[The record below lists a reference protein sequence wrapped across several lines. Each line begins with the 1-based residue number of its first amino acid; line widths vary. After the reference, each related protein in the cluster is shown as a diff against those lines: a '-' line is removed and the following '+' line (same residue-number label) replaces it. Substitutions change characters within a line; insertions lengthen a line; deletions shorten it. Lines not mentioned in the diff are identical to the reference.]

1 MLASLITGIIV
12 IIIGIVSFYII
23 YKPNKKEEFFIFS
36 LYGFLL
42 CLCSIFIFL
51 GCLDIIGYRFT
62 IDGSFITP
70 ELNDDMTVLNG
81 IALGVSSLA
90 ISGWIEIFLK
100 RIKKFRYKKQN
111 RDI

>member
-1 MLASLITGIIV
+1 MPAILITGIIV
-12 IIIGIVSFYII
+12 IIIGIVGFYII
-23 YKPNKKEEFFIFS
+23 YKPNKKRAEGLRFS

-42 CLCSIFIFL
+42 FFSSIFILL
-51 GCLDIIGYRFT
+51 GCLAILGYCFT

-90 ISGWIEIFLK
+90 ISGWIELFLK
-100 RIKKFRYKKQN
+100 RIKKNHRTV
-111 RDI
+111 